1 MLIMNMARE
10 HPKDCGKLICY
21 VDILVSI
28 CEVSFIFLV
37 NTLSFPQS
45 SVQFIFSTLTL
56 SEDWKGVGGGKV
68 VERRRKGRGGT
79 MIGV

>member
-1 MLIMNMARE
+1 MLITIMARE
-10 HPKDCGKLICY
+10 HSKDCGILICY

-45 SVQFIFSTLTL
+45 SVQFIFSTLTF
-56 SEDWKGVGGGKV
+56 SEDWKGVGEGKV
-68 VERRRKGRGGT
+68 REEGGREREEL
-79 MIGV
+79 